1 MGRRG
6 EVRRLSGWSGRG
18 EVVKWA
24 GRVRS
29 EEGRRED
36 GEE

>member
-1 MGRRG
+1 MGRRD

-24 GRVRS
+24 GRVRR
-29 EEGRRED
+29 EG
-36 GEE
+36 